1 MKTKLNIIVYKII
14 IDSCYLPEISV
25 ANGVQLICE
34 NVYYG
39 LEKFSFQMNLLILLK
54 NIKIH
59 LPGVSVLCSSRNYPP
74 QGFQWGGRLKS
85 QRF

>member
-39 LEKFSFQMNLLILLK
+39 LEKFSFQ
-54 NIKIH
+54 
-59 LPGVSVLCSSRNYPP
+59 
-74 QGFQWGGRLKS
+74 
-85 QRF
+85 